1 MNQQIQDQRSLPFA
15 MVPTYLRG
23 RVGRGAIATYTALAW
38 RTTGRGGSCFPS
50 LKTVAKDL
58 GCSVSTVRRDLKELE
73 AAEVLQIKK
82 RSRSK
87 SKGQTS
93 NIYVLVDPPDAG
105 GGVIMNRGGVHNE
118 QGGGVIMNTHT
129 NKNHKEEEPR
139 RGGPAEKS
147 SSSSPSLSAEA
158 KPLANAFTA
167 SGADLTPKRIRILNR
182 WAEDRKIDDVQR
194 FAQVVQKDYDGK
206 GCILSMSVLIDKY
219 REDVAASVS
228 RATGGD
234 VTNVHGRGD
243 GAPQVVSHSVAVKT
257 QRRIANDI
265 DSKAKLTDHFECTGK
280 NQFSPTTETAR
291 NVLASFSHTSE
302 SR

>member
-1 MNQQIQDQRSLPFA
+1 MSQQIQDQRSLPFA

-38 RTTGRGGSCFPS
+38 RTNGRGGSCFPS

-182 WAEDRKIDDVQR
+182 WAEQRKIDDVQR

-206 GCILSMSVLIDKY
+206 GRILSMSVLIDKY
-219 REDVAASVS
+219 REAVAASAS
-228 RATGGD
+228 RATGSD
-234 VTNVHGRGD
+234 VTDVHGQGD
-243 GAPQVVSHSVAVKT
+243 GAPQTVPHKT
-257 QRRIANDI
+257 ATKAHHHIRSQI
-265 DSKAKLTDHFECTGK
+265 DGKAKLSDHFEHVGGGDYRPATATAHAVLSSLST
-280 NQFSPTTETAR
+280 NSP
-291 NVLASFSHTSE
+291 